1 MELNGFGPRLRTYRM
16 RKGQSLQKLADA
28 VGASKEHIY
37 ELETG
42 RSKNP
47 SLALLTAL
55 SRELGVP
62 IKDLVGESTDPAD
75 DEQPKLAPLFRD
87 LRELPQDAID
97 LIQALTK
104 KLREQQENVEKSKNR
119 SD

>member
-28 VGASKEHIY
+28 VGASKAHIY

-55 SRELGVP
+55 NLASEVRALKRGYRERLDAMEREAAAIETV
-62 IKDLVGESTDPAD
+62 
-75 DEQPKLAPLFRD
+75 LAAAVAEEGP
-87 LRELPQDAID
+87 
-97 LIQALTK
+97 
-104 KLREQQENVEKSKNR
+104 
-119 SD
+119 